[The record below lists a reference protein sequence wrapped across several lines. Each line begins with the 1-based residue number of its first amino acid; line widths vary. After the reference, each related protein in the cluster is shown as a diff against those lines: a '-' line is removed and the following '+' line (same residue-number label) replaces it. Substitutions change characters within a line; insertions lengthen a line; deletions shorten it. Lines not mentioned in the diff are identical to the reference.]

1 MLGLP
6 KGFYYRFVCRDER
19 VGPYTRYEYEI
30 LARRGMTVREA
41 AADLGISPGTVKRYW
56 QRYPDADLSKLHKPV
71 PYLPSAPRYME
82 GKPSIRK
89 ALATLSSYGNTIG
102 DAVSA
107 VVYRRMLQISGG
119 EA

>member
-56 QRYPDADLSKLHKPV
+56 QRYPDADLSQLHRPV
-71 PYLPSAPRYME
+71 PYSPSAPRYVE
-82 GKPSIRK
+82 GTPSYPKGAVHTVEQREHHRGRRVG
-89 ALATLSSYGNTIG
+89 GNVSQ
-102 DAVSA
+102 DAA
-107 VVYRRMLQISGG
+107 DQRG
-119 EA
+119 